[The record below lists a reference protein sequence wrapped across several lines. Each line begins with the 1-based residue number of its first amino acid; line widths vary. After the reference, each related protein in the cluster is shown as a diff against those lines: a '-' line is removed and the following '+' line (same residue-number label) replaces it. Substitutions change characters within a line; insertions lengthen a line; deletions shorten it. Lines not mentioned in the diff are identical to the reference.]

1 MADSMLD
8 NPDLD
13 TLLKKALARYNEEET
28 SPWRTG
34 LSSMGLAMLAGNQN
48 GGNLWQSLGRG
59 GLLGM
64 EAMQAEKTRQQ
75 KDPAQLV
82 SLLSAV
88 DTMKQKQ
95 LERAAMA
102 QFQKDRTGLGGAG
115 YGPPAPPMGPQSDVG
130 PGDYAGPVTPPMQ
143 VPQMPPPPTGGARDN
158 MTRQVM
164 EKWRFSDSP
173 AVREMAKSWI
183 DDYEKYKPK
192 IKEVTTLTQI
202 QDGKPQRV
210 KVMIMEDGS
219 IQPMPSYGPDLE
231 KPVATDYGKGI
242 RFSDAYDPNKVI
254 AEVPKTLTPGEQQTD
269 IRTTRE
275 GALNRAQSAQIARD
289 QLNKPQLVEGDQGY
303 VAVNTNQPG
312 VTRPVLG
319 PDGQQLQKG
328 QDMPSQFMATKVSNT
343 QLGNKL
349 SFASRLLKGEKI
361 GEVQGDKDALLPIY
375 GALPGAQDA
384 AAYYKPE
391 GIATRAAI
399 ADIGSQI
406 LLLRSGAAVSLDEY
420 KRTKDFIPRITDSPK
435 AVHDKIAYLQQVIK
449 EENDAVDAVAKS
461 MGFRTPRG
469 LAPAVAQPTPP
480 NATLSGVQAAKRR
493 LLEGG
498 Q

>member
-1 MADSMLD
+1 
-8 NPDLD
+8 
-13 TLLKKALARYNEEET
+13 
-28 SPWRTG
+28 
-34 LSSMGLAMLAGNQN
+34 
-48 GGNLWQSLGRG
+48 
-59 GLLGM
+59 
-64 EAMQAEKTRQQ
+64 
-75 KDPAQLV
+75 
-82 SLLSAV
+82 
-88 DTMKQKQ
+88 
-95 LERAAMA
+95 
-102 QFQKDRTGLGGAG
+102 
-115 YGPPAPPMGPQSDVG
+115 
-130 PGDYAGPVTPPMQ
+130 
-143 VPQMPPPPTGGARDN
+143 
-158 MTRQVM
+158 
-164 EKWRFSDSP
+164 
-173 AVREMAKSWI
+173 
-183 DDYEKYKPK
+183 
-192 IKEVTTLTQI
+192 
-202 QDGKPQRV
+202 
-210 KVMIMEDGS
+210 
-219 IQPMPSYGPDLE
+219 
-231 KPVATDYGKGI
+231 
-242 RFSDAYDPNKVI
+242 
-254 AEVPKTLTPGEQQTD
+254 
-269 IRTTRE
+269 
-275 GALNRAQSAQIARD
+275 
-289 QLNKPQLVEGDQGY
+289 
-303 VAVNTNQPG
+303 
-312 VTRPVLG
+312 
-319 PDGQQLQKG
+319 
-328 QDMPSQFMATKVSNT
+328 MPSQFMATKVSNT